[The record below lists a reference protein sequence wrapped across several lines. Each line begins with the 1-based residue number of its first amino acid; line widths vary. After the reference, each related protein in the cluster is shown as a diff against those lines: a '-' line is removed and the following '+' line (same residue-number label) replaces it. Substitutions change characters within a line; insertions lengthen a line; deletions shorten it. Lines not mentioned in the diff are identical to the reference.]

1 MLTISRL
8 KFSFVVRIRPTISH
22 LIPYDGG
29 PGFEEMSARFGAE
42 GVAMLAGNEYPM
54 PPFPEVGEAIAQAAS
69 GINRYPN
76 ATSTRLREALAET
89 WKVPPECVWTGAGS
103 SEILTTTAQALGGP
117 GTSMVFPW
125 PSFAMYPINTI
136 YADSKEIRVPLDSSL
151 KIDLE
156 AMAEAI
162 EPDTTLVII
171 CNPNNPTG
179 SYLARSDIQAFID
192 RVPESTLV
200 LVDEAY
206 GEFVAAEGE
215 PSLIPLSLERP
226 NLAVARTFSKIYGLA
241 GLRVGYLIGQAA
253 CLQALRK
260 AQSPFV
266 VGSVAEAAAVAALG
280 FQERVRERFAL
291 NRSGID
297 FLEAELGRRGIE
309 YVPSQANFVWF
320 RPGARAPQI
329 VQALLEMG
337 TMIRKGTSEWA
348 RVTVGTDAENRRF
361 VRDLDRVLST

>member
-1 MLTISRL
+1 
-8 KFSFVVRIRPTISH
+8 
-22 LIPYDGG
+22 
-29 PGFEEMSARFGAE
+29 
-42 GVAMLAGNEYPM
+42 MLAGNEYPL
-54 PPFPEVGEAIAQAAS
+54 PPFPEVSEAIAQSAD
-69 GINRYPN
+69 GINRYPD

-89 WKVPPECVWTGAGS
+89 WNVPPECVWTGAGS

-125 PSFAMYPINTI
+125 PSFAMYPINAV
-136 YADSKEIRVPLDSSL
+136 YADSKEIRVPLDDSL
-151 KIDLE
+151 TINLV

-179 SYLARSDIQAFID
+179 SYLPRSEIQKFVD

-206 GEFVAAEGE
+206 GEFVAAEE
-215 PSLIPLSLERP
+215 ESSLIPLCLERP

-241 GLRVGYLIGQAA
+241 GLRVGYMIGQAA
-253 CLQALRK
+253 GLRALRK

-266 VGSVAEAAAVAALG
+266 VGSVAETAAVTALQ
-280 FQERVRERFAL
+280 FQEQVQQRFLL
-291 NRSGID
+291 NRAGID
-297 FLEAELGRRGIE
+297 YFEAELSRRGIE

-320 RPGARAPQI
+320 RLGEGAPDI

-337 TMIRKGTSEWA
+337 TLIRKGTSEWA
-348 RVTVGTDAENRRF
+348 RVTVGTDPENRRF
-361 VRDLDRVLST
+361 VRDLDRVLSL